1 MQQRDGVS
9 RGKSSLRKREID
21 MLYEIKVFR
30 LLGNKKENVYSIEI
44 QARDPVNAVEKACI
58 RLGPERMAEIRELN
72 INKPKV
78 NRIARNGII

>member
-1 MQQRDGVS
+1 
-9 RGKSSLRKREID
+9 

-58 RLGPERMAEIRELN
+58 RLGPERMAEIRELG
-72 INKPKV
+72 INKHMINKISRKDFV
-78 NRIARNGII
+78 